1 MMIKG
6 ARMKNPKGIEAG
18 HGKEEGVA
26 LVITLL
32 AMLTIALIGLGGIY
46 LSNVEIQIAGNQ
58 SDAQRA
64 FMAAEGGIQHVKA
77 KSSYF
82 ITAGPDAPAS
92 FPEEGVTL
100 PYRVEGALNFDRED
114 NPPPGRGISLKFFKC
129 NYYTASATGR
139 GRHTTLS
146 EVQENFGLILPKAF
160 VE

>member
-1 MMIKG
+1 MNKG
-6 ARMKNPKGIEAG
+6 ARMKSPAGIEAG
-18 HGKEEGVA
+18 DGRERGVA

-46 LSNVEIQIAGNQ
+46 LSNLEIQIAGNQ
-58 SDAQRA
+58 SDGQRA
-64 FMAAEGGIQHVKA
+64 FMAAEGGIQHVKS

-82 ITAGPDAPAS
+82 VTAGPDAPAS

-100 PYRVEGALNFDRED
+100 PYRVDGSLSFDREG
-114 NPPPGRGISLKFFKC
+114 NPPPGRGTSMKFFKC

-146 EVQENFGLILPKAF
+146 EVEENFGLILPKLFADN
-160 VE
+160 